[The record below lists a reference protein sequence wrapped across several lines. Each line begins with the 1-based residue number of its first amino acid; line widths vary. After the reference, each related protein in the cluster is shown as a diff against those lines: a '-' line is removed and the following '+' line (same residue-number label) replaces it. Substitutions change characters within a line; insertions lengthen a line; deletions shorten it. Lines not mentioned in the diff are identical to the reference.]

1 MHKSTVAVTIV
12 AALVIGALAS
22 PFLGLA
28 PAGSSAVAAAAS
40 PAQAS
45 AEGTGSLRTN
55 GSAIIRVQPDR
66 ASIRFGVQSFASTPR
81 TAQAATETI
90 VKRVLQAVR
99 DQGIE
104 NRDIATDYYSVRPDY
119 DHPMRGAPTLVGYW
133 SENGLE
139 VTLRDVTKLSDV
151 LIAALDAGATSVDN
165 LTFTTTR
172 LRELRDEARSLA
184 VKAALEKADALAGAA
199 GITAESVTD
208 IEETSSSYYSGY
220 WNRGGNWVSQ
230 VQNVIQE
237 APASAISA
245 EMEAGEF
252 SLGQI
257 VVQAQVN
264 VSVRVQ

>member
-1 MHKSTVAVTIV
+1 MHKSTAAVAIV
-12 AALVIGALAS
+12 AALLIGALAS
-22 PFLGLA
+22 PFLSLA
-28 PAGSSAVAAAAS
+28 PARTPSVSAAA
-40 PAQAS
+40 PAQA
-45 AEGTGSLRTN
+45 AGGDAGTLHTTGS
-55 GSAIIRVQPDR
+55 AVIRVQPDR
-66 ASIRFGVQSFASTPR
+66 ASIRFGVQSFANTPR
-81 TAQAATETI
+81 TAQASTETI
-90 VKRVLQAVR
+90 VKRVLQALR

-104 NRDIATDYYSVRPDY
+104 GRDIATDYYSVRPEY
-119 DHPMRGAPTLVGYW
+119 DHPMRGAPTLTGYW

-139 VTLRDVTKLSDV
+139 VTLRDVTKLSGV

-199 GITAESVTD
+199 GITAETVTG

-237 APASAISA
+237 APASAALA
-245 EMEAGEF
+245 EMEDGEF

-264 VSVRVQ
+264 VSVRIQ